1 MKTKPPE
8 KTVEKPRSKKESTLR
23 GIPASPG
30 ISIGRV
36 HLLHSIEEDIQP
48 RKIAPSEVKAELE
61 RFKTALASARVAI
74 ERSRE
79 KATALAGIAVGK
91 IFDAHLM
98 ILEDIVFHEQVE
110 TRVKR
115 EQFSVDYIVFDC
127 LARNIEMMESQDGDL
142 FRERAADIRDVRQR
156 LLRHLRGDG
165 DIMPDKPTEPV
176 ILVASDLSP
185 THALHID
192 RNLVKGIATD
202 TGGLTSHTAI
212 LARSMNIPSVVGL
225 SDLSS
230 RVVSGD
236 PIIVN
241 GNSGKVLLHPT
252 ADSGKEYKLKQ
263 DRYLKFMKSL
273 ENLREKPAETTDGH
287 KLEVWGNIELPLE
300 AESVLEHGGS
310 GIGLFRSEFLFL
322 TRESVPSEDEQFDTY
337 DKAAD
342 IMAPYPVI
350 IRTFDLGGDK
360 IHHTI
365 NLQKEPNP
373 FLGFRAIRVSLSR
386 RDLFRTQLRAML
398 RASSRGNVRI
408 MFPFVSGLEELREA
422 KAVVREAAEE
432 LAGNKVPIE
441 EQIKMGVMIEL
452 PSAVMM
458 ADKLSEEC
466 DFFSIGT
473 NDLIQY
479 TVAAD
484 RGNDM
489 VSAYYR
495 SFHPAVI
502 RMIQSTV
509 KAAHK
514 NNTPV
519 GICGELGANPIATPL
534 LVGLD
539 IDEIS
544 TNCAFIPEI
553 KKIIRAMSYAE
564 CKRITGRALKFGTAL
579 EISDYL
585 ETQLKK
591 RLADLPI
598 WFN

>member
-1 MKTKPPE
+1 MKTDSPKKPAE
-8 KTVEKPRSKKESTLR
+8 KVRSKKESTLR

-30 ISIGRV
+30 ISIGCV
-36 HLLHSIEEDIQP
+36 HLLQATEEEIQP
-48 RKIAPSEVKAELE
+48 RKIAPSEVKSELAHFE
-61 RFKTALASARVAI
+61 TALASSRTAI

-98 ILEDIVFHEQVE
+98 ILEDVVFREQVE

-115 EQFSVDYIVFDC
+115 EQFSVDYIVFDV
-127 LARNIEMMESQDGDL
+127 LGRNIEMMESQDGEL

-156 LLRHLRGDG
+156 LLRNLRGEG
-165 DIMPDKPTEPV
+165 DIMPNEPTEPV
-176 ILVASDLSP
+176 ILVASNLSP

-225 SDLSS
+225 GDLSS
-230 RVVSGD
+230 RVISGD
-236 PIIVN
+236 PIIIN
-241 GNSGKVLLHPT
+241 GNSGKVLIHPS
-252 ADSGKEYKLKQ
+252 AESGKEYKQKQ
-263 DRYLKFMKSL
+263 DRYQKFMKSL
-273 ENLREKPAETTDGH
+273 ENLREKPAETADGH
-287 KLEVWGNIELPLE
+287 RIQVWGNIELPLE
-300 AESVLEHGGS
+300 AESVLAHGGT

-360 IHHTI
+360 LHHTI
-365 NLQKEPNP
+365 NLQKEKNP
-373 FLGFRAIRVSLSR
+373 FLGYRAIRVCLSR
-386 RDLFRTQLRAML
+386 RDLFRAQLRAIL

-422 KAVVREAAEE
+422 KIVVKEAAEE

-441 EQIKMGVMIEL
+441 EQIKVGVMIEL
-452 PSAVMM
+452 PSAAML

-479 TVAAD
+479 MVAAD

-544 TNCAFIPEI
+544 TNSAFIPEI
-553 KKIIRAMSYAE
+553 KKIVRAMTYVE
-564 CKRITGRALKFGTAL
+564 CKRITHRVLKLGTAL

-591 RLADLPI
+591 KLADLPI